1 MNSQVSCSQRSNA
14 FAQRVW
20 SGRDRKESMFALM
33 TAAAIAMTLLCGCAS
48 YQYGSDAVFPI
59 GISTVH
65 VPVVQNDTFR
75 HDLGIQLTEAI
86 VKEIERRSKYKVTG
100 DPNADSTLR
109 VRIVSEAKR
118 VLSESSTDDPRAIDA
133 AINAR
138 ASWTSRSG
146 QPLMQNSV
154 IPIADNAVSFGQNLR
169 FVPEAGQS
177 IDTAMQ
183 TAIEKLA
190 SRIVSQMEMR
200 W

>member
-1 MNSQVSCSQRSNA
+1 MNHRIACSPTSNVT
-14 FAQRVW
+14 AQRVGNRRHGSW
-20 SGRDRKESMFALM
+20 G
-33 TAAAIAMTLLCGCAS
+33 IIVLLTSVLLGGCAS
-48 YQYGSDAVFPI
+48 YQYGSDAVFPV

-65 VPVVQNDTFR
+65 VPIVQNDTFR
-75 HDLGIQLTEAI
+75 HELGVQLTEAI

-109 VRIVSEAKR
+109 VRIVNESKR
-118 VLSESSTDDPRAIDA
+118 VLSEASTDDPRAIDA
-133 AINAR
+133 AISAR

-154 IPIADNAVSFGQNLR
+154 VPIADNAISFGQNLR

-177 IDTAMQ
+177 VDTAMQ
-183 TAIEKLA
+183 SAIEKLA